1 MVVFGGACEKA
12 SSTAPDLSTPA
23 GAARCQVAAIAAKD
37 VERWVP
43 CWHPAFASKV
53 KKELAREVSEQADF
67 WQHAKTS
74 AAPLAKVTDAQFTT
88 KAVPADKASFG
99 DQSAQ
104 FQLDRDSF
112 EVVRLKGRWYI
123 VDSGI

>member
-1 MVVFGGACEKA
+1 MREGVVDRIGSLDSGGRGAVPGRGDRGEGRRTLGSVLA
-12 SSTAPDLSTPA
+12 SRVRQQ
-23 GAARCQVAAIAAKD
+23 G
-37 VERWVP
+37 
-43 CWHPAFASKV
+43 